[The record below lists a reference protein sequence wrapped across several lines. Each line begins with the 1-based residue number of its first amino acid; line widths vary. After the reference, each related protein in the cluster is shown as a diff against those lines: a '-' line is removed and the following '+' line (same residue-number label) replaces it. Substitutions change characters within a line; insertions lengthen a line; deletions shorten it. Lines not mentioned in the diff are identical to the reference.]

1 MAQAARFFP
10 PQTLNRFCMAMLAA
24 VGVPEAGAMQVA
36 DCLVSANLQGVDT
49 HGVARLPTYVR
60 RIKEGAI
67 DPRGVPQV
75 VSRHGAV
82 GLVDGANALG
92 PIAACSA
99 MDIAVESAR
108 EFGIGYI
115 GVRNSNHFSY
125 AAYYCERAASAG
137 MVGICS
143 SGGEPTVAP
152 WGGVEPFYTNSP
164 IALAAPTSGEPLVVD
179 LATSVSSRGSIL
191 LAKLL
196 GKPIPEGWA
205 VDAYGHS
212 TTDAAAA
219 LLGSVLPM
227 GGAKGYALIVALEV
241 LNGVMTGGPYAPNV
255 GSQAAKDGRPAGVPH
270 FFVALSPDA
279 LIGRQSFLHRM
290 DALVNATR
298 AARASNP
305 GRPVLVPGD
314 RRRSVAAERR
324 RAGIPL
330 PDELRAELLSMAHA
344 HAPVAEDLL

>member
-1 MAQAARFFP
+1 MAEAWLVEPQALR
-10 PQTLNRFCMAMLAA
+10 RFCETVLTN
-24 VGVPEAGAMQVA
+24 VKVPEAAATLVA

-67 DPRGVPQV
+67 DPRGEPWV
-75 VSRHGAV
+75 VSRRGAV
-82 GLVDGANALG
+82 AILDGANALG
-92 PIAACSA
+92 PIAATAA
-99 MDIAVESAR
+99 MDLAMGSAR
-108 EFGIGYI
+108 DLGIGYT

-125 AAYYCERAASAG
+125 AAYYCERASRAG

-152 WGGVEPFYTNSP
+152 WGGVDAFYTNSP
-164 IALAAPTSGEPLVVD
+164 IALAAPTSGDPLIVD
-179 LATSVSSRGSIL
+179 LATSVSSRGNIM

-205 VDAYGHS
+205 VDSQGRP

-227 GGAKGYALIVALEV
+227 GGAKGYALIVALEI
-241 LNGVMTGGPYAPNV
+241 LNGVLTGGPHAPNV
-255 GSQAAKDGRPAGVPH
+255 GFQAAKDGKPAGVPH
-270 FFVALSPDA
+270 FFIALNPDA
-279 LIGRQSFLHRM
+279 LIGQDVFLQRM
-290 DALVNATR
+290 DALVK
-298 AARASNP
+298 AARSARRSDP
-305 GRPVLVPGD
+305 GQPVLVPGD
-314 RRRSVAAERR
+314 RRRSVAAERV

-330 PDELRAELLSMAHA
+330 ADELRSELLAMTRT
-344 HAPVAEDLL
+344 HAPTAEEFL